1 MDIADEPLHEDPEIA
16 ALLDFEPVPR
26 KCPRRGGWSPE
37 NQRGYIVGLAVT
49 GNVERAADA
58 VGLTGNGAYQL
69 RKCVG
74 AEGFAD
80 AWAGAVALY
89 KARQRGRTAAPRV
102 AAGRPGVAAAI
113 DEVSWQEFADGLL
126 RKYWIK
132 LEQERRARL
141 AGDIVEADFC
151 VRQLTWVEV
160 ALDLGGNAVFL
171 LKELK
176 RGGHH
181 VGNIVAT
188 PMSVLLDSV
197 RRAYWAEKGEPDRPP
212 MPPLGEHDG
221 EVSTGVPQCYM
232 RERDGPDYKAFRQR
246 EVQEAGLAA
255 EAQRAWE
262 EKARADAAAW
272 RVRLEAEADGDS
284 DPS

>member
-1 MDIADEPLHEDPEIA
+1 MDAADEPLHEDPGIA

-37 NQRGYIVGLAVT
+37 NQRGYIVELVAT
-49 GNVERAADA
+49 GNVERAAYA

-80 AWAGAVALY
+80 AWAGAVALH

-102 AAGRPGVAAAI
+102 AAGRPGAGPAI

-126 RKYWIK
+126 RKYWLK
-132 LEQERRARL
+132 LAQERTARL
-141 AGDIVEADFC
+141 EGDIVEADFC

-160 ALDLGGNAVFL
+160 ALDLGGNAVYV

-176 RGGHH
+176 RGGNH
-181 VGNIVAT
+181 VGDIVAT

-221 EVSTGVPQCYM
+221 DVSTGLPHTYM
-232 RERDGPDYKAFRQR
+232 RERDGPDYKAFRRR
-246 EVQEAGLAA
+246 EVQEAEVAA
-255 EAQRAWE
+255 EAQRGWE

-272 RVRLEAEADGDS
+272 RARVEGDADGDS
-284 DPS
+284 APS

>member
-1 MDIADEPLHEDPEIA
+1 MDTADEPLHEDPEIA

-26 KCPRRGGWSPE
+26 KCPRRDGWSPE
-37 NQRGYIVGLAVT
+37 NQRGYIVELALT
-49 GNVERAADA
+49 GNVEQAAYA

-74 AEGFAD
+74 AEGFGD

-89 KARQRGRTAAPRV
+89 KARQRGRTAAPR
-102 AAGRPGVAAAI
+102 AAVGRPGAGPAV
-113 DEVSWQEFADGLL
+113 DQVDWQEFADGLL
-126 RKYWIK
+126 RKYWLK
-132 LEQERRARL
+132 LEQERKARL
-141 AGDIVEADFC
+141 EGDIVEADFC

-160 ALDLGGNAVFL
+160 ALDLGGNAVFV
-171 LKELK
+171 LKALK
-176 RGGHH
+176 RGENH
-181 VGNIVAT
+181 VGDIVAT

-197 RRAYWAEKGEPDRPP
+197 RRTFWAENGEPERPP

-221 EVSTGVPQCYM
+221 EVSTGLPQTYM
-232 RERDGPDYKAFRQR
+232 RERDGPDYDAFRRR
-246 EVQEAGLAA
+246 EVHEAEVAA

-272 RVRLEAEADGDS
+272 RARVEGEPDGES
-284 DPS
+284 AGS